1 MQQDKSVTRR
11 AFLWNTA
18 SGLINAGQSAIILV
32 FISHFLT
39 RTDAGIFTI
48 AYALGNLFSTMGK
61 YGVRNYQVTDV
72 NENYP
77 FSEYLTARVYTSIAA
92 LALMLVYLC
101 VQFFK
106 GAYSFEK
113 AAIVTVI
120 CLWKMIDTIE
130 DVYYGMYQ
138 QKGRLDIGAKCY
150 TIRLTVST
158 LALCAL
164 VVLRVPMLTA
174 SMITML
180 VSLALAVLL
189 VNLSIKP
196 FGVRRVKASGPR
208 VGQILRVC
216 FPLFIG
222 TSLSIYVGNSPKYLI
237 DWYLDE
243 SAQAVFGYIMMPAFM
258 IMVLNQF
265 IYQPIIRGLG
275 ELWQSGDTRRFIS
288 RVLKQYLVVAGI
300 TVLAVVGGVIV
311 GIPLLSILY
320 NIDLAPYRMEF
331 VVMLLGGGVY
341 ALVSFIMVP
350 ITAMRFQK
358 CISYGFIAASVLSI
372 VLGRWFIQSWGVMG
386 AAILYLVL
394 NTVLAVYLTACFLYG
409 GRKQR
414 V

>member
-1 MQQDKSVTRR
+1 MQQDKSITRR

-39 RTDAGIFTI
+39 RNDAGIFTI

-72 NENYP
+72 AEKHT
-77 FSEYLTARVYTSIAA
+77 FSEYLNARVYTSIAA

-101 VQFFK
+101 FQFFK
-106 GAYSFEK
+106 GAYSIEK
-113 AAIVTVI
+113 VAIVTAI

-138 QKGRLDIGAKCY
+138 QRGRLDIGAKWY
-150 TIRLTVST
+150 TIRLVASTV
-158 LALCAL
+158 ALCAL
-164 VVLRVPMLTA
+164 VVLRVNMLA
-174 SMITML
+174 SSVIAML
-180 VSLALAVLL
+180 VSLMMAVLL
-189 VNLSIKP
+189 VNLSIKR
-196 FGVRRVKASGPR
+196 FQIRRVRIRRPSVR
-208 VGQILRVC
+208 EILKVC

-275 ELWQSGDTRRFIS
+275 ELWQSGDRKRFTA

-300 TVLAVVGGVIV
+300 TVLAIVGGVIV
-311 GIPLLSILY
+311 GIPLLSLLY
-320 NIDLAPYRMEF
+320 NIDLAPYKGEF

-358 CISYGFIAASVLSI
+358 CISYGFIAASVLSV
-372 VLGRWFIQSWGVMG
+372 VLGRVFIQTRGVMG

-394 NTVLAVYLTACFLYG
+394 NSVLAVYLTACFLYG